1 MIRRILSIL
10 IALTAI
16 VVSANAQSLSVQPIE
31 VQVGEQTEVVVSL
44 TGGTSA
50 TALQF
55 NLKLPEG
62 ISANA
67 NNATLENLG
76 EVRSEWIIHTN
87 K

>member
-1 MIRRILSIL
+1 MIKRIQTTLF
-10 IALTAI
+10 ALMVI
-16 VVSANAQSLSVQPIE
+16 VVSASAQTLSVQPIE
-31 VQVGEQTEVVVSL
+31 AQTGGQTELVVSL

-62 ISANA
+62 MTANA

>member
-1 MIRRILSIL
+1 MIQRILSIF
-10 IALTAI
+10 ALMAI
-16 VVSANAQSLSVQPIE
+16 VVSANAQSFSVQPIE
-31 VQVGEQTEVVVSL
+31 VQVGGQTEVVVSL

-76 EVRSEWIIHTN
+76 EVRS
-87 K
+87 